1 MCRSEIADTLDL
13 TQADIET
20 LQDMLANSQVH
31 LNFDAIKEV
40 RCSRVLFKILSQ
52 LDTSLLKVKVNT
64 KFVVV
69 FVVYS
74 CACPNYPCLCH
85 QNWYI
90 SVTIFF
96 LSVNVSD

>member
-40 RCSRVLFKILSQ
+40 RCIRVLFKILSAVRYVFG
-52 LDTSLLKVKVNT
+52 LSGEVNT
-64 KFVVV
+64 KFTVVCCV
-69 FVVYS
+69 Q
-74 CACPNYPCLCH
+74 LCMPELPLSLPSELVCICNH
-85 QNWYI
+85 L
-90 SVTIFF
+90 FF
-96 LSVNVSD
+96 YL